1 VRAPRCRGMV
11 PAAFRSLVAM
21 TVLLGAGL
29 LGLGSA
35 AAETPRI
42 AAAAPSLAAATTVMD
57 SPISSAPTQLSG
69 CIRE

>member
-1 VRAPRCRGMV
+1 MV

-42 AAAAPSLAAATTVMD
+42 ATAAERLHHENSWL
-57 SPISSAPTQLSG
+57 
-69 CIRE
+69 